1 MDKAVSRCRRVS
13 LLLAGGL
20 LAACGGTSTDR
31 AAPGAS
37 TDLASS
43 STAPIHRWV
52 DAEPGAGPLPTQLQ
66 HHCDTARTLGLRP
79 YAELNATW
87 CAPCKALRRAMDDPA
102 MQEAFAGTYII
113 GVDVDAFARDLE
125 PLGLVTPGVPAI
137 FALGPDCRAT
147 GARITGGA
155 WGADE
160 PAEMAPPLRAFFQGR
175 PDEAASSQE
184 TPSPAP

>member
-1 MDKAVSRCRRVS
+1 MLRTRPVS
-13 LLLAGGL
+13 LLLAGAL
-20 LAACGGTSTDR
+20 LAACGSGSTDP
-31 AAPGAS
+31 AAHGAS
-37 TDLASS
+37 PDLAPSS
-43 STAPIHRWV
+43 PAPTHRWV
-52 DAEPGAGPLPTQLQ
+52 DAEPGAAPLPTQLQ
-66 HHCDTARTLGLRP
+66 HHCDIARTLGLRP

-175 PDEAASSQE
+175 PDGDATPDE
-184 TPSPAP
+184 TPPPGH